1 MDGLIVDIVVEEEP
15 LEDLNDERLWSY
27 RQLMLAK
34 LRRIARG
41 ESTLVEQ
48 ERDVVHRKGVD
59 IVRMQQTMGTDKRSL
74 QMRRRLCQRSVA
86 VTDS

>member
-15 LEDLNDERLWSY
+15 LEDLNDEKLWSY

-41 ESTLVEQ
+41 ESRTGARCGPQ
-48 ERDVVHRKGVD
+48 EGVG
-59 IVRMQQTMGTDKRSL
+59 IVRMQQTAEGFCCGHGFLKDEIQQKEDD
-74 QMRRRLCQRSVA
+74 C
-86 VTDS
+86 

>member
-1 MDGLIVDIVVEEEP
+1 
-15 LEDLNDERLWSY
+15 
-27 RQLMLAK
+27 MLRTSLRAK
-34 LRRIARG
+34 LRPIARE

-48 ERDVVHRKGVD
+48 ERDVDHRKGVD

-74 QMRRRLCQRSVA
+74 QMRRRLCQRSVV

>member
-15 LEDLNDERLWSY
+15 LEDLNDEKLWSY

-48 ERDVVHRKGVD
+48 ERDVVHRKV
-59 IVRMQQTMGTDKRSL
+59 
-74 QMRRRLCQRSVA
+74 
-86 VTDS
+86 